1 LNAARTRN
9 LLAIVALLVAGTAVG
24 LGCTD
29 AYQLPIASG
38 PPATSNAPES
48 TQTSTNGPLT
58 ASVSP
63 EGRGHRGDRRISD
76 AVRVAIINDPAL
88 KQVSLDRIRIET
100 RQGKV
105 IVAGIVQSAA
115 QEKAVLDRV
124 KSVEGVSSVDDQVE
138 VLPSL

>member
-1 LNAARTRN
+1 MKEL
-9 LLAIVALLVAGTAVG
+9 LLALVPVCA

-38 PPATSNAPES
+38 GPTTANAPEQ
-48 TQTSTNGPLT
+48 TVTSTNSPLT

-63 EGRGHRGDRRISD
+63 EGRGHRADRRVSD
-76 AVRVAIINDPAL
+76 AVRFAMISDPSL
-88 KQVSLDRIRIET
+88 KQVALDRIRIET

-105 IVAGIVQSAA
+105 IVAGIVASAA

-124 KSVEGVSSVDDQVE
+124 KSVDGVTSVDDQVE
-138 VLPSL
+138 VLPSLSSN

>member
-1 LNAARTRN
+1 MSSKRRN
-9 LLAIVALLVAGTAVG
+9 SYPLLAVLLGASA

-38 PPATSNAPES
+38 GPTTTNAAEQS
-48 TQTSTNGPLT
+48 ETSTNSPLT

-63 EGRGHRGDRRISD
+63 EGRGHRQDRRVSD
-76 AVRVAIINDPAL
+76 AVRHAIINDPAL
-88 KQVSLDRIRIET
+88 KQVALDRIRVET

-105 IVAGIVQSAA
+105 IVAGIVATAA

-124 KSVEGVSSVDDQVE
+124 KSVEGVTSVDDQVE
-138 VLPSL
+138 VLPSLSTH

>member
-1 LNAARTRN
+1 VKNI
-9 LLAIVALLVAGTAVG
+9 LLAMAIPVCI

-38 PPATSNAPES
+38 GPTTSNAPEH
-48 TQTSTNGPLT
+48 TDTSSNQPLT

-63 EGRGHRGDRRISD
+63 EGRGHRQDRRVSD
-76 AVRVAIINDPAL
+76 AVREAILKDPAL
-88 KQVSLDRIRIET
+88 KQVALDRIRIET

-105 IVAGIVQSAA
+105 IVAGIVASAA

-124 KSVEGVSSVDDQVE
+124 KSVEGVTSVDDQVE
-138 VLPSL
+138 VLPSLSSN